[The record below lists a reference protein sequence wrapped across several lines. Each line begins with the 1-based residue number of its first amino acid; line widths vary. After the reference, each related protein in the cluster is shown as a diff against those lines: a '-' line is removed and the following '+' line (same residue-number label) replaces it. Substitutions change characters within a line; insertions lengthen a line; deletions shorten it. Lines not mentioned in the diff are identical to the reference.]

1 MNKTSQARK
10 LQILSYLE
18 MNEEQDVG
26 QIAEEFQMTFEAAGM
41 LLLRLFRQGLLKRE
55 LDAQDHMFFYSITP
69 KGRGR
74 LNYFRNCTD
83 SLGGHH
89 AKKS

>member
-41 LLLRLFRQGLLKRE
+41 LLLRLFRQGLVKRE
-55 LDAQDHMFFYSITP
+55 LDAQDQVFFYSLTS
-69 KGRGR
+69 KGGDR
-74 LNYFRNCTD
+74 LNYIKNRAD
-83 SLGGHH
+83 SLGGHY
-89 AKKS
+89 AKKP

>member
-1 MNKTSQARK
+1 MNKTRQARK

-18 MNEEQDVG
+18 INEEQDVG

-55 LDAQDHMFFYSITP
+55 LDAQDHLFFYSITS
-69 KGRGR
+69 KGRDR

-83 SLGGHH
+83 SLGGQH